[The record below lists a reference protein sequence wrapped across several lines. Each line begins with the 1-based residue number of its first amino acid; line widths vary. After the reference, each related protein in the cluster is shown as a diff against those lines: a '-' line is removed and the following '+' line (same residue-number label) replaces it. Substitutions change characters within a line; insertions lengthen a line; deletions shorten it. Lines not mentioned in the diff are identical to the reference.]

1 MPARVDYNSG
11 ILIEPHILERPKFK
25 SKTKVTYTQPQY
37 DVTLK
42 QHEKPLSAD
51 YNEYT
56 ATLEEPVKIPNTEYL
71 KQYESVVLQPVKIP
85 IVTYNDYNFTLVPL
99 DTDTVVSTKENLQ
112 SIGNPQIK
120 DMYAPSIYKY
130 SILVPTSSTADA
142 GYGAGWAPQ
151 TNGYWNYNVTSSTA
165 INSKPS
171 KYAQSK
177 VLFYSTRESASLGL
191 PSSSS
196 LVPASV
202 SADEKSFAMEN
213 LTFVGCKMTS
223 DSLTTN
229 SPDTPDGKPVIE
241 IFAADANVLIYTSTT
256 AAGGNLEV
264 GALTN
269 QPSTFIDLQE
279 LYVWEFIKHQLLKE
293 YNAEKK
299 AFRQKIGK
307 LVSIESTRRDEFT
320 SRIETDVI
328 RREYEDLRRIE
339 FDVVNK
345 GLDTFDEN
353 DEAANKALK
362 AENDR
367 LEQEERDNLFN
378 SDDGSLPIFVGNQQT
393 SRFKESLEFLKIK
406 FKDDDEKNAYF
417 QATAITTDRQT
428 ELLLLDYAF
437 KVAPEGPIKFINNST
452 TDSLLISEAN
462 SIVAVYDKA
471 K

>member
-1 MPARVDYNSG
+1 
-11 ILIEPHILERPKFK
+11 
-25 SKTKVTYTQPQY
+25 
-37 DVTLK
+37 
-42 QHEKPLSAD
+42 
-51 YNEYT
+51 
-56 ATLEEPVKIPNTEYL
+56 
-71 KQYESVVLQPVKIP
+71 
-85 IVTYNDYNFTLVPL
+85 
-99 DTDTVVSTKENLQ
+99 
-112 SIGNPQIK
+112 
-120 DMYAPSIYKY
+120 
-130 SILVPTSSTADA
+130 
-142 GYGAGWAPQ
+142 
-151 TNGYWNYNVTSSTA
+151 
-165 INSKPS
+165 
-171 KYAQSK
+171 
-177 VLFYSTRESASLGL
+177 
-191 PSSSS
+191 
-196 LVPASV
+196 
-202 SADEKSFAMEN
+202 MEN
-213 LTFVGCKMTS
+213 LTFLGCKMTS

-345 GLDTFDEN
+345 GLDTFDVN

-367 LEQEERDNLFN
+367 LEQEERDIVEREEIARLELGESGNLFN
-378 SDDGSLPIFVGNQQT
+378 SDNGPLPIFVGNTANQSIQ
-393 SRFKESLEFLKIK
+393 RIHRIFK
-406 FKDDDEKNAYF
+406 N
-417 QATAITTDRQT
+417 
-428 ELLLLDYAF
+428 
-437 KVAPEGPIKFINNST
+437 KV
-452 TDSLLISEAN
+452 
-462 SIVAVYDKA
+462 
-471 K
+471 